1 MSAKAKKKIPQIDL
15 TAFDRTAEEKQIT
28 EKKVKDLKLDPKNPR
43 LVEFSHTGT
52 QASIQQVM
60 EKEFNLQP
68 LKDSLYRNGFFYEEP
83 LVVVEEP
90 LAEFGSKPVLVVI
103 EGNRR
108 LAALKS
114 IFENPAEF
122 PDVEARERLKDVPV
136 VRRDNREETLPFV
149 GFRHITGII
158 PWEAAA
164 KAQYA
169 LHLVK
174 GGHTVEEIAQLIGNE
189 TRDISRWI
197 RTQSLIERAL
207 NLGLSQSDAA
217 GKFYFSYLL
226 TSTDAPATKKWLK
239 LEIDAAKAVVRNI
252 DIDRFKR
259 LWTWLYGS
267 KEAEAS
273 PVLTESRQIHRLNR
287 ILAVPDATRELEK
300 TGNLNRAFAH
310 TKSREEYLAEGLGK
324 VRSDLQD
331 ILATVAAEGPL
342 VSKDGNRELIQAA
355 KKEFQQVETVLATLK
370 TSLGL

>member
-1 MSAKAKKKIPQIDL
+1 LA
-15 TAFDRTAEEKQIT
+15 AFNRTAEEKQIQ
-28 EKKVKDLKLDPKNPR
+28 EVRVRDLHLDPKNPR
-43 LVEFSHTGT
+43 LAEFPHTGT
-52 QASIQQVM
+52 QASIQRIM

-90 LAEFGSKPVLVVI
+90 LAQFGNKPVLVII

-114 IFENPAEF
+114 ILDNPTEF
-122 PDVEARERLKDVPV
+122 PDEEARKRLLKVPV
-136 VRRDNREETLPFV
+136 VKRDNREETLPFV

-169 LHLVK
+169 IRLVK
-174 GGHTVEEIAQLIGNE
+174 GGHTVDEIAQLIGNE

-197 RTQSLIERAL
+197 RTQSLIEKAED
-207 NLGLSQSDAA
+207 LGLSQSDAA

-239 LEIDAAKAVVRNI
+239 LETDKDKATVRKV
-252 DIDRFKR
+252 DGDRFKR

-273 PVLTESRQIHRLNR
+273 PVVTESRQIHRLNR
-287 ILAVPDATRELEK
+287 VLAVSSATRELEK
-300 TGNLNRAFAH
+300 TGNLDRAFAH
-310 TKSREEYLAEGLGK
+310 TKSREEYLAEGLSK

-331 ILATVAAEGPL
+331 ILATVSAEGPL
-342 VSKDGNRELIQAA
+342 VEEEANRELVRTA

-370 TSLGL
+370 KSLGL

>member
-1 MSAKAKKKIPQIDL
+1 MSTKSKRKTTHIDL
-15 TAFDRTAEEKQIT
+15 TAFDRTPGEKQIQ
-28 EKKVKDLKLDPKNPR
+28 EKPVKDLKLDPKNPR
-43 LVEFSHTGT
+43 LVEFPHTGT
-52 QASIQQVM
+52 QASIQKVM
-60 EKEFNLQP
+60 EREFNLQP

-90 LAEFGSKPVLVVI
+90 LAEYGNKRVLVVI

-114 IFENPAEF
+114 ILESPTEF
-122 PDVEARERLKDVPV
+122 PNEEARERLKSIPV
-136 VRRDNREETLPFV
+136 VQRDNREETLPYV
-149 GFRHITGII
+149 GFRHITGVI

-197 RTQSLIERAL
+197 RTQSLIEKAEDS
-207 NLGLSQSDAA
+207 GLSQDDATS
-217 GKFYFSYLL
+217 KFYFSYLL

-239 LEIDAAKAVVRNI
+239 LETDKETAVVRSV
-252 DIDRFKR
+252 DADRFKR

-273 PVLTESRQIHRLNR
+273 PVVTESRQIHRLNR
-287 ILAVPDATRELEK
+287 ILAVSAATRELEK

-310 TKSREEYLAEGLGK
+310 TKSREEYLAEGLSR

-331 ILATVAAEGPL
+331 MLATVAAEGPL
-342 VSKDGNRELIQAA
+342 VEEVANRELVRTA
-355 KKEFQQVETVLATLK
+355 KKEFQQVERVLATLK
-370 TSLGL
+370 KTLGL

>member
-1 MSAKAKKKIPQIDL
+1 
-15 TAFDRTAEEKQIT
+15 
-28 EKKVKDLKLDPKNPR
+28 
-43 LVEFSHTGT
+43 
-52 QASIQQVM
+52 M

-83 LVVVEEP
+83 LVVVEEA
-90 LAEFGSKPVLVVI
+90 LAEYGNKRMLIVI

-114 IFENPAEF
+114 ILESPTEF
-122 PDVEARERLKDVPV
+122 PNKEARERLENIPV
-136 VRRDNREETLPFV
+136 VQRDNREETLPYV
-149 GFRHITGII
+149 GFRHITGVI

-169 LHLVK
+169 IHLVK

-197 RTQSLIERAL
+197 RTQSLIEKAEDS
-207 NLGLSQSDAA
+207 GLSQNDAT

-226 TSTDAPATKKWLK
+226 TSTDAPATQKWLK
-239 LEIDAAKAVVRNI
+239 LELDKDKAMIRRVDV
-252 DIDRFKR
+252 DRFKR

-273 PVLTESRQIHRLNR
+273 PVVTESRQIHRLNR
-287 ILAVPDATRELEK
+287 ILAVSAATRELEK

-310 TKSREEYLAEGLGK
+310 TKSREEYLAEGLGR

-331 ILATVAAEGPL
+331 MLATVAAEGPL
-342 VSKDGNRELIQAA
+342 VEEGNQELVRTV

-370 TSLGL
+370 KSLGL